1 MMRIER
7 DGRAEISS
15 PELPSNQAVELPDD
29 SGEAL
34 DALEL
39 PDDSGEDLTPV
50 ELPDD
55 SGEVLDRTELP
66 DDAGETLDTA
76 DLPDDAGEQPAE
88 TDGAQAEKQMESEKQ
103 LVEEYYEELKEK
115 SPCPETLPEK
125 LPDAG
130 SYERLSPEELS
141 KRREEFIEKR
151 GELRRAWEEANGRPW
166 PRYESD
172 VYSQNGKLIRRAGDA
187 YDAHHIQPLGLGGKN
202 EVSNITPM
210 HAGDHYDKQGIHAP
224 DSPYS
229 KLEQK
234 LGGDIA

>member
-1 MMRIER
+1 MMRIE
-7 DGRAEISS
+7 GGGHGEKFST
-15 PELPSNQAVELPDD
+15 ELPSNQAVELPDD
-29 SGEAL
+29 SGEEF
-34 DALEL
+34 DMLEL
-39 PDDSGEDLTPV
+39 PDDSGEAA
-50 ELPDD
+50 
-55 SGEVLDRTELP
+55 GKTELP
-66 DDAGETLDTA
+66 DDAGENPDTA
-76 DLPDDAGEQPAE
+76 DLPDDSGEQTAE
-88 TDGAQAEKQMESEKQ
+88 TDGAEKQLESEKQ
-103 LVEEYYEELKEK
+103 LVEEYYDELKEK

-130 SYERLSPEELS
+130 SYERLSPEELA
-141 KRREEFIEKR
+141 KRREEFVEKR

-187 YDAHHIQPLGLGGKN
+187 YDAHHIQPLGMGGKN

-234 LGGDIA
+234 LGGDAV